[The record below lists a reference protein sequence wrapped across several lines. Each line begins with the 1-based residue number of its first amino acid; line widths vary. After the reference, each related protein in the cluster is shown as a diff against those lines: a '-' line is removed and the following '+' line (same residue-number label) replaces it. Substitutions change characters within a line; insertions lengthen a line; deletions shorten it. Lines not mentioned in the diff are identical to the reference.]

1 MTTGI
6 YKIENLL
13 NGKIYIGQSIHIE
26 RRWQQHCQ
34 LSADSLIANA
44 IKKYGKENF
53 SFQIIEE
60 CDESLLNSREM
71 FYIQQYDSLVPNGY
85 NIEEK
90 QEQKSCIYIKYSK
103 ETFLQIIQDLISS
116 NESMQ
121 SIADKYS
128 LDVSFIYRLNRGE
141 IHHLEE
147 LTYPLRQ
154 VKDFSKK
161 EHYCVDCGREI
172 GKGAVRCRSC
182 ANIAQQ
188 LCDRPSRE
196 ELKALIRDTSFVQ
209 IGEQYKVTDN
219 AIKKWCKKY
228 GLPSRKKDIKQ
239 YSDEE
244 WQKI

>member
-13 NGKIYIGQSIHIE
+13 NGKVYIGQSIHIE

-34 LSADSLIANA
+34 PSANSAIANA
-44 IKKYGKENF
+44 IQKYGKENF

-60 CDESLLNSREM
+60 CDESSLNQKEAY
-71 FYIQQYDSLVPNGY
+71 YIKQFNSLVPNGY

-90 QEQKSCIYIKYSK
+90 TDNGNCYFIKYSK
-103 ETFLQIIQDLISS
+103 ETFLQIVEDLASTSKSIQD
-116 NESMQ
+116 
-121 SIADKYS
+121 IADKYN

-141 IHHLEE
+141 IHHLED

-154 VKDFSKK
+154 VKDFSKQEHVCVNCGK
-161 EHYCVDCGREI
+161 EI
-172 GKGAVRCRSC
+172 TKGAVRCHEC
-182 ANIAQQ
+182 ASLIQQ
-188 LCDRPSRE
+188 KCERPSRE
-196 ELKALIRDTSFVQ
+196 ELKEMIRVLPFTK
-209 IGEQYKVTDN
+209 IGEKYNISDN
-219 AIKKWCKKY
+219 SIRKWCKKF
-228 GLPSRKKDIKQ
+228 GLPAKRAEIKK